1 MFNLIRVYIQKNE
14 RGCRGNSVAL
24 RLCPIFHDDQK
35 VTPHWLKVETMST
48 I

>member
-24 RLCPIFHDDQK
+24 RLWSRI
-35 VTPHWLKVETMST
+35 
-48 I
+48 